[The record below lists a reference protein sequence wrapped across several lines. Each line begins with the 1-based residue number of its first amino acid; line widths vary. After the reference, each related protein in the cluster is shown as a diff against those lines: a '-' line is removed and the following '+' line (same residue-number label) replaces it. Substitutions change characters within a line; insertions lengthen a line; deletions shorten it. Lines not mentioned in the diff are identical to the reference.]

1 MRPIM
6 TQPLYKLTN
15 QFLQAADLF
24 DNSDEF
30 DDDTVRDTLHS
41 LQMDWEEKAIN
52 VASYIKN
59 LEAQQESIDSVAQ
72 VLNLRSWKIYDKAL
86 KLKNYLKYSMEQV
99 GVKRVSSDLF
109 DISIKENPGRLEIY
123 DESKIDDRFI
133 TVQQLEIRKI
143 DRELIKKSIKE
154 GAEIEGARIIKEK
167 RLSIK

>member
-1 MRPIM
+1 M